1 MAKDFQRSD
10 RVADAIQR
18 ILATA
23 IPREMADPRVGMV
36 NINKV
41 VVTRDMSIAKV
52 YVTFVGEEDAN
63 SIEASVDALNNA
75 AGFLRGFVSKEIT
88 MRSVP
93 RLAFYFDQAVVRGQH
108 LSSLIDQAIAQDNAR
123 TQEKEQ

>member
-18 ILATA
+18 ILATT
-23 IPREMADPRVGMV
+23 IPREMDDPRVGMV

-52 YVTFVGEEDAN
+52 YVTFIGEEDAT
-63 SIEASVDALNNA
+63 SIEASVDVLNNA
-75 AGFLRGFVSKEIT
+75 AGFLRGFVSKEVT

-93 RLAFYFDQAVVRGQH
+93 KLMFYFDQAVVRGQH
-108 LSSLIDQAIAQDNAR
+108 LSSLIDKAIAQDSAR
-123 TQEKEQ
+123 IQEQEQ